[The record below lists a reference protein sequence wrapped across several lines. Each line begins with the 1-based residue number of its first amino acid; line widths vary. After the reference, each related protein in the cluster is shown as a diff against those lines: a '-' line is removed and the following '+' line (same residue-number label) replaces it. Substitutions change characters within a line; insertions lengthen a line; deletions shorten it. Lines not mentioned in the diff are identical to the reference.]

1 MIVSPSI
8 LAADFLNL
16 ETDIIKL
23 NNSQCEYI
31 HLDVMDGVF
40 VKDITFGLPLIKDIL
55 KKSAKKI
62 DIHLMVENPTYL
74 VEALSKEEVDI
85 ISIHA
90 EVIDNVDFDHLKY
103 ICLLKNIKFGLVF
116 NPDTDP
122 KKYHDYILKCDYV
135 LLMSVFPGKGG
146 QKFIPEVLEKAKY
159 IKKINPNILLNID
172 GGISDS
178 TISQV
183 KEYPI
188 DMIVSGSYIFNGDI
202 NKNIQLLKEKN

>member
-16 ETDIIKL
+16 EADIVRL

-40 VKDITFGLPLIKDIL
+40 VKDITFGLPLIKNIL
-55 KKSAKKI
+55 KKSLKKI

-74 VEALSKEEVDI
+74 VESLSKEEVDI

-103 ICLLKNIKFGLVF
+103 ICTLNNIKFGLTF

-122 KKYHDYILKCDYV
+122 QKYYDYILKCDYV

-146 QKFIPEVLEKAKY
+146 QNFIPDVLEKAKY
-159 IKKINPNILLNID
+159 IKDINSDVLLNID

-178 TISQV
+178 TISHI

-188 DMIVSGSYIFNGDI
+188 DMVVSGSYIFNGDI